1 MDKLIKEIEE
11 LFGTTAKDNVIYFN
25 DITCNTPIPLPVADA
40 VKVLAQDYPDCGI
53 QVGTYSV
60 KVFDK
65 NVKPSRNP
73 KPIENS
79 VNKEIDSSRAGKT
92 HDEYMI
98 GKITRD
104 EAIKNLEDD
113 GFDNAAEIVGKW
125 GNPVCSSKN
134 IKSSLSEHFPVSGE
148 EAEELDELAM
158 AFTDKGELR
167 SVLEDYF
174 HIYDDYA
181 TMSVQE
187 FDRCLAD
194 YFENGTNPLGAYEEN
209 PEQL

>member
-25 DITCNTPIPLPVADA
+25 DVTCNTPIPLPVADA
-40 VKVLAQDYPDCGI
+40 VKALAQDYPDCSI

-79 VNKEIDSSRAGKT
+79 VNKEIDSSKTGKT

-98 GKITRD
+98 GKITKA

-113 GFDNAAEIVGKW
+113 GFDNAEEIVGRW
-125 GNPVCSSKN
+125 GKPVCSSKK

-148 EAEELDELAM
+148 EAKELDELAM
-158 AFTDKGELR
+158 TFNDKSELR

-194 YFENGTNPLGAYEEN
+194 YFENDTNPWGSYEEN

>member
-25 DITCNTPIPLPVADA
+25 DVTCNTPIPLPVADA

-79 VNKEIDSSRAGKT
+79 VDRKINSSKVGKI
-92 HDEYMI
+92 HDEYVI

-104 EAIKNLEDD
+104 EAIKNLEAD
-113 GFDNAAEIVGKW
+113 GFDNAADIVGKW
-125 GNPVCSSKN
+125 EAPLCSSKK
-134 IKSSLSEHFPVSGE
+134 IKSSLSEHFPVSEE
-148 EAEELDELAM
+148 EAKDIDELAM
-158 AFTDKGELR
+158 TFTDKSELR

-181 TMSVQE
+181 SMSVQE
-187 FDRCLAD
+187 FDQYLAD
-194 YFENGTNPLGAYEEN
+194 YFENDTNPWGSYEEN

>member
-25 DITCNTPIPLPVADA
+25 DVTCNTPIPLPVADA
-40 VKVLAQDYPDCGI
+40 VKALAQDYPDCGI

-79 VNKEIDSSRAGKT
+79 VNKEIDSSKTGKT

-98 GKITRD
+98 GKITKA
-104 EAIKNLEDD
+104 EAIKNLKDD
-113 GFDNAAEIVGKW
+113 GFDNAEEIVGRW
-125 GNPVCSSKN
+125 GKPVCSSKK

-148 EAEELDELAM
+148 EAKELDELAM
-158 AFTDKGELR
+158 TFNDKSELR

-194 YFENGTNPLGAYEEN
+194 YFENDTNPWGSYEEN